1 VTVVAGIGTVVLGTE
16 LVVGPQSMGV
26 VLVVGSAVVGDVVA
40 GTELV
45 LGGPCGAVVGAVLLP
60 PGEPVLLGVVVVALV
75 GGPLGSPLGGPPSVV
90 VVAVVVV
97 AVVGAD
103 GAAVFDPSGVP
114 GHAVVV
120 VVDPPGAGPGNVP
133 GGLPGGPGRALAR
146 LVRRELVR
154 VAVFVLAAAGVDAA
168 GAPLAAAGVVVPLVV
183 PVVVPVDDRWPS
195 MRCSTCVTLLRVTV
209 PSTCSLVL
217 SVPLATATV
226 LNALAAAT
234 GEEELGRRLSTRPTM
249 TAITTSVAAMPSS
262 ERRRADP
269 VFIEDLMTIG
279 VLPWVAGGRRGL
291 RGTTRRCRR

>member
-1 VTVVAGIGTVVLGTE
+1 
-16 LVVGPQSMGV
+16 
-26 VLVVGSAVVGDVVA
+26 
-40 GTELV
+40 LV

-60 PGEPVLLGVVVVALV
+60 PGELVLLGVVLVVVVALV
-75 GGPLGSPLGGPPSVV
+75 GGPLGGPLGGPPSVV
-90 VVAVVVV
+90 VVAVV
-97 AVVGAD
+97 GAD
-103 GAAVFDPSGVP
+103 GAVVVDPSGVP

-146 LVRRELVR
+146 LVRTELVR

-168 GAPLAAAGVVVPLVV
+168 GAPLAAAGVVVPVVVPLVV
-183 PVVVPVDDRWPS
+183 PVVVPVVDCWPS

-234 GEEELGRRLSTRPTM
+234 GEEELVRRLSTRPTM
-249 TAITTSVAAMPSS
+249 TAITTSAATMPNS

-279 VLPWVAGGRRGL
+279 VLPSVAGGRRGL